1 MELIDLAVVLVAA
14 LVAGRVAE
22 AVRIPAVVGEIIIGL
37 ALGPTALGLVDPS
50 HTLTFLAE
58 LGVLILLFQVGIG
71 LETAEL
77 RAVGTPA
84 VRVAVIGVVVPF
96 AAGYA
101 GALALGVDGTA
112 ALFLGATLVAT
123 SVGIT
128 ARTFGDLGA
137 LDRVEAR
144 VVLGAAVADDVL
156 GLVVLSV
163 VVKLA
168 TAGTISVTE
177 VATSLVVSVGFLV
190 VAFAVGIRVV
200 PPLFSWIRRV
210 VPGNSASNV
219 AAFVL
224 MLLLAEGAAR
234 ADLAPLIGALVAG
247 MLIARTDVAE
257 PVSRGTAPLAALL
270 VPVFFVSVGIAV
282 DLGALASTTVLVL
295 AGTMFVIGVAG
306 KMVAGFGAGTAIG
319 TGEVED
325 GTIDRLLVG
334 IGMVPR
340 GEVGL
345 AFAAAGLSAAVLD
358 DDRYAALVVV
368 VLATTVAAPLL
379 IRWRLGAR
387 PVTGE
392 ITDSTAG

>member
-1 MELIDLAVVLVAA
+1 MELIDLAIVLVAA
-14 LVAGRVAE
+14 LAAGRVAE
-22 AVRIPAVVGEIIIGL
+22 AVRIPAVVGEIVVGL

-58 LGVLILLFQVGIG
+58 LGVLLLLFQVGLG
-71 LETAEL
+71 LETEEL

-137 LDRVEAR
+137 LDRIESR

-168 TAGTISVTE
+168 STGTISVVE
-177 VATSLVVSVGFLV
+177 VAKSLVFSVGFLV
-190 VAFAVGIRVV
+190 VAFGVGIRVV
-200 PPLFSWIRRV
+200 PPLFSWIRRHI
-210 VPGNSASNV
+210 PGTSASNV
-219 AAFVL
+219 SALVL
-224 MLLLAEGAAR
+224 MLVLAEGAAR
-234 ADLAPLIGALVAG
+234 AELAPLIGALVAG
-247 MLIARTDVAE
+247 MLVARTDVAE
-257 PVSRGTAPLAALL
+257 PVSRGTAPLAAFL
-270 VPVFFVSVGIAV
+270 VPVFFVTVGIDV
-282 DLGALASTTVLVL
+282 DLSALASGTVLAL
-295 AGTMFVIGVAG
+295 AGVLFTIGVGG
-306 KMVAGFGAGTAIG
+306 KLVAGFGAGG
-319 TGEVED
+319 RVEQER
-325 GTIDRLLVG
+325 IDRLLVG

-358 DDRYAALVVV
+358 DDRYAAVVLV

-387 PVTGE
+387 PDDGQ
-392 ITDSTAG
+392 IADTATS